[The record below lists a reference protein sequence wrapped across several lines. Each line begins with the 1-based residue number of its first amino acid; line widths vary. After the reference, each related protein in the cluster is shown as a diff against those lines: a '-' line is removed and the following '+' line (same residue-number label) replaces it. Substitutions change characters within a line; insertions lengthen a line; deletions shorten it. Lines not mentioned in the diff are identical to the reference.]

1 MAFHPY
7 PQVIPQFFN
16 TGGFGPPR
24 SFTHASACP
33 WIAHTASCLRQKTQ
47 SPYSDSVS
55 LRLRVL
61 PLNLAFYRNSQVHYT
76 KSTPSP
82 ILERKRAPTACRHT
96 VSGPISLPS
105 RGSFH
110 LSLTVLVHYRSPRVF
125 SLGRWPS
132 QVPIGFH
139 VSGGTQ
145 VPDRSSS
152 VFVYGAIT
160 LCGAAFQLLQLTS
173 ENLCVRPY
181 NPAGI

>member
-24 SFTHASACP
+24 GFTHASACP
-33 WIAHTASCLRQKTQ
+33 WIARSASCLRQKTQ

-55 LRLRVL
+55 LRLRVSS
-61 PLNLAFYRNSQVHYT
+61 LNLAFHRNSQVHYT
-76 KSTPSP
+76 RSTPSP
-82 ILERKRAPTACRHT
+82 APEGDMAPTVCRHT
-96 VSGPISLPS
+96 VSGTISLPS
-105 RGSFH
+105 RGAFH
-110 LSLTVLVHYRSPRVF
+110 LSLTVLVHYRSLRVF

-132 QVPIGFH
+132 QIPTGFH

-145 VPDRSSS
+145 VPSWKAS
-152 VFVYGAIT
+152 VFAYGTIT
-160 LCGAAFQLLQLTS
+160 LCGASFQILVLTS
-173 ENLCVRPY
+173 SFCYAWPY